1 MSEEFGAMEHASFQ
15 CLLQKKMPTTI
26 CFLDGFI
33 PDICSFA
40 LLLIIEILDAS
51 EK

>member
-1 MSEEFGAMEHASFQ
+1 MSEEFGAMEHDFSMFTS
-15 CLLQKKMPTTI
+15 KKMPSTI